1 MLVQE
6 FLEQSAEQQPGKTC
20 LVCGDIR
27 LTYADVEAHANRLA
41 NALMLSLIHI

>member
-27 LTYADVEAHANRLA
+27 LTYADVEA
-41 NALMLSLIHI
+41 LSLIHISEPTRPY